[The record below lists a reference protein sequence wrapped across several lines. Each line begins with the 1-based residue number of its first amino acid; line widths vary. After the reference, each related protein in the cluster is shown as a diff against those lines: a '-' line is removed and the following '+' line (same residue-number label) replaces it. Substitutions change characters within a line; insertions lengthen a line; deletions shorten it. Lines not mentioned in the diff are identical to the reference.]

1 MPSYILRRL
10 LYAVLTLLCVSF
22 LTYGLIRFMPGD
34 PIAMMYGDDPSK
46 KIDPETIFRMK
57 EHFGLN
63 DPWYVGYGKW
73 LKSAVQLD
81 FQKSIRYGR
90 KVEQVIA
97 ESIPATLLL
106 SGTSLVLAYLLSVP
120 LGLYCTVRSGKWDER
135 LISLFLYGLYSLP
148 SFVAGLQLLVIFY
161 VGLRDTP
168 YQLSPGMVS
177 DNYSDL
183 GPFAKVWDI
192 AKHMILPVFCFT
204 YGSLAY
210 YSRFIKAN
218 MEEAMRQDYVRT
230 ARAKGAGRTAVVF
243 VHAFRNTMIPFVTQI
258 GLSLPG
264 LLGGSIILEQIFAW
278 PGMGQEFISAITF
291 KDIPMVMG
299 LVMMFGVLTIAGQLL
314 ADILYAWVDPR
325 VTYK

>member
-1 MPSYILRRL
+1 MTSFILRRL

-22 LTYGLIRFMPGD
+22 LTYALIRFMPGD
-34 PIAMMYGDDPSK
+34 PISMMYGDDPSRK
-46 KIDPETIFRMK
+46 VDPETIYRLK
-57 EHFGLN
+57 EPFGLN
-63 DPWYVGYGKW
+63 DPWYIGYGKW

-97 ESIPATLLL
+97 ETIPATLLL
-106 SGTSLVLAYLLSVP
+106 SGTSLVITYLLSVP
-120 LGLYCTVRSGKWDER
+120 LGLYSTVRSGKWDER
-135 LISLFLYGLYSLP
+135 SSSLFFYGLYSLP

-177 DNYSDL
+177 DNYSEL
-183 GPFAKVWDI
+183 GPVAKFFDI

-230 ARAKGAGRTAVVF
+230 ARAKGAGQTAVVF

-258 GLSLPG
+258 GLSLPA

>member
-1 MPSYILRRL
+1 MTSFILRRL

-22 LTYGLIRFMPGD
+22 LTYALIRFMPGD
-34 PIAMMYGDDPSK
+34 PISMMYGEDPSRK
-46 KIDPETIFRMK
+46 VDPETIYRLK
-57 EHFGLN
+57 EPFGLN
-63 DPWYVGYGKW
+63 DSWYIGYGKW

-97 ESIPATLLL
+97 EAIPATLLL
-106 SGTSLVLAYLLSVP
+106 SGTSLLLTYLLSVP
-120 LGLYCTVRSGKWDER
+120 LGLYSTVRSGKWDER
-135 LISLFLYGLYSLP
+135 TSSLFLYGLYSLP

-183 GPFAKVWDI
+183 GPVAKVLDI

-230 ARAKGAGRTAVVF
+230 ARAKGAGQTAVVF
-243 VHAFRNTMIPFVTQI
+243 IHAFRNTMIPFVTQI

-264 LLGGSIILEQIFAW
+264 LLSGSIILEQIFAW
-278 PGMGQEFISAITF
+278 PGMGQEFIQAITF